1 MDTST
6 LNVQTQ
12 KHMGALEQWMAPLFA
27 KFPHIPD
34 GGRKTLA
41 DIAPW
46 LSLIFGILGLLS
58 ILSSLSMASYFAFG
72 VVSMMNVT
80 SLMQSS
86 MFIFLIAGLIA
97 SVLQILAFKPLKARH
112 KKGWNLLFY
121 STVITTATTILSLL
135 FGYSSF
141 GGLIG
146 ALIGFWLLFEVRGL
160 YQ

>member
-6 LNVQTQ
+6 LHAETQ

-46 LSLIFGILGLLS
+46 LSLIFGVLGLFA
-58 ILSSLSMASYFAFG
+58 ILSAG
-72 VVSMMNVT
+72 
-80 SLMQSS
+80 SLMSYLSFSFIGMGMLQIS
-86 MFIFLIAGLIA
+86 MFISLLAGLIA

-112 KKGWNLLFY
+112 KKGWSLLFY
-121 STVITTATTILSLL
+121 ATVLTTATTILSLL
-135 FGYSSF
+135 FGYSSLS
-141 GGLIG
+141 GLVG
-146 ALIGFWLLFEVRGL
+146 VLIGFWLLFEVRGL

>member
-1 MDTST
+1 MDTAPFQT
-6 LNVQTQ
+6 TTQ
-12 KHMGALEQWMAPLFA
+12 KHMNALEGWLAPIFA
-27 KFPHIPD
+27 KFPHLPEN
-34 GGRKTLA
+34 GRRTLA

-46 LSLIFGILGLLS
+46 LALIFGVLGLLG
-58 ILSSLSMASYFAFG
+58 ILSAGSLVSYLSFSFIG
-72 VVSMMNVT
+72 MGM
-80 SLMQSS
+80 LQIS
-86 MFIFLIAGLIA
+86 MFLSLLAGLIA

-112 KKGWNLLFY
+112 KKGWSLLFY
-121 STVITTATTILSLL
+121 ATVLTTATAILSLL